1 MTSQHLLQMLYF
13 GIYLIITLSMV
24 FKQPFGNPP
33 DEYNRYLIP
42 QYICSHGT
50 LPNGFDEEIRIPGY
64 GFSYAFQPILPY
76 MLQGYTMRFV
86 SLFTNS
92 ESALLYTARLVNML
106 LGLIMSYI
114 VLLLGRKW
122 FCDRRLSWLFSFIV
136 TFLPQ
141 SIFVHTYVNTDSCC
155 MLSIA
160 IILYAMSLCL
170 ENDFALSSSLLL
182 ALGIILCAL
191 SYYNAYAYILS
202 AILIFIAY
210 FIKKRS
216 SVAEFIKKGLTIA
229 VPVIAGI
236 GWWFIRSAVLYDGDF
251 LGLKTRNYCGALY
264 AIFEYKPENMNTYLN
279 QGYSI
284 IYMLFNSDFVRLSV
298 LSFIGIF
305 GPMTIVSTI
314 WLYRFYKLLFFMGII
329 AELLCIPFAAKFSKK
344 SFAKNHIFIHVNM
357 IFCIVMPIILS
368 IWYSYATDYQPQGR
382 YILPALIPICYYCV
396 SGFEKIFGFTENK
409 MAAGINTKKPTPET
423 VTDSSSKS
431 QAAGRKLTSFICLL
445 IMLCIVLLLFITVYA
460 YAFPCYV

>member
-1 MTSQHLLQMLYF
+1 
-13 GIYLIITLSMV
+13 
-24 FKQPFGNPP
+24 
-33 DEYNRYLIP
+33 
-42 QYICSHGT
+42 
-50 LPNGFDEEIRIPGY
+50 
-64 GFSYAFQPILPY
+64 
-76 MLQGYTMRFV
+76 
-86 SLFTNS
+86 
-92 ESALLYTARLVNML
+92 
-106 LGLIMSYI
+106 
-114 VLLLGRKW
+114 
-122 FCDRRLSWLFSFIV
+122 
-136 TFLPQ
+136 
-141 SIFVHTYVNTDSCC
+141 
-155 MLSIA
+155 
-160 IILYAMSLCL
+160 
-170 ENDFALSSSLLL
+170 
-182 ALGIILCAL
+182 
-191 SYYNAYAYILS
+191 LS

-314 WLYRFYKLLFFMGII
+314 WLYRFYKLLFFIGII

-409 MAAGINTKKPTPET
+409 MAAGINAKKPAPET
-423 VTDSSSKS
+423 VADSSSKS